1 MVLTLKYSGG
11 LGVSYQGSVDVDTL
25 PAALRAEVDAVL
37 SDDHL
42 SSLARRPRDD
52 VAVDTVTYEIGLG
65 AGGGIYRFDE
75 SQADAAV
82 LDLIDELRPHLV
94 LGGRE

>member
-1 MVLTLKYSGG
+1 MILTLKYSGG

-25 PAALRAEVDAVL
+25 PAALRAGVDAVL
-37 SDDHL
+37 SDEHL
-42 SSLARRPRDD
+42 SSLARRPRDGA
-52 VAVDTVTYEIGLG
+52 AVDTVTYEIGLG
-65 AGGGIYRFDE
+65 AGGGTYRFDE